1 MTEADSNERLRR
13 ADRLRSAKDYRRVNR
28 TGSRTAGRHFVAQR
42 APGHDP
48 SRASLGLVVSRKV
61 GNAVARNRVK
71 RRVREWFRRHRE
83 EFAPGGDDIVV
94 IARRGAAELPP
105 GATAA
110 ELSKLVK
117 R

>member
-1 MTEADSNERLRR
+1 M
-13 ADRLRSAKDYRRVNR
+13 NR

-42 APGHDP
+42 APGRDG

-71 RRVREWFRRHRE
+71 RRVRDWFRRNR
-83 EFAPGGDDIVV
+83 AVLGSDGVDLVV

-110 ELSKLVK
+110 ELTALVSD
-117 R
+117 